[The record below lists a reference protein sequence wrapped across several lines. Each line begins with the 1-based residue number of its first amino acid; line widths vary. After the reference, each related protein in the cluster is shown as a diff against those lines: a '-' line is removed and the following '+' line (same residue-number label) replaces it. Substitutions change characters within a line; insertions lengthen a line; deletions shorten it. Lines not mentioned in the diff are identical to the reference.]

1 MMAVKADYRGL
12 FIEAQLVEVIPQV
25 AAAGFGAQTEVID
38 TLKHSLQGMAAPSG
52 SFLGPFYGVVRWNQ
66 L

>member
-1 MMAVKADYRGL
+1 
-12 FIEAQLVEVIPQV
+12 V